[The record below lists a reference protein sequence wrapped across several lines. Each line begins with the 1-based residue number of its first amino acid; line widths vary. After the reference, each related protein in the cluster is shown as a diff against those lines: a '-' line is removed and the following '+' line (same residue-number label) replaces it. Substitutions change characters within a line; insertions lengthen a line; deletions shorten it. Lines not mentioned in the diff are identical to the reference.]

1 MTDEDDGLERGSRE
15 DVAADHSAAA
25 SEEAAD
31 RWDAADAWDGAG
43 VPTPEALAETA
54 EAAVRSA
61 GDYLAER
68 FRDGG
73 TVGEYRTDDVKAEAD
88 EAAEELIFEAIR
100 GEFSGHTLHGE
111 ESGRSGDGRVEWIVD
126 PLDGT
131 NNYAIDYP
139 SIATA
144 VAAQV
149 DGETLVAAI
158 HEPLVDDCYVA
169 VRGAGATVNGEP
181 LSVTPRDRP
190 LDRSTISLVV
200 GLPAVRDEELRAE
213 ADAVRRA
220 LSDRCKRVLETWS
233 PCVDWGLL
241 ARGSIAGIVCAYPD
255 PFEQEAGELLA
266 SESGVASV
274 SGDGYYVGAVDEATL
289 AAVVEAL
296 PDQVRE
302 SVRE

>member
-1 MTDEDDGLERGSRE
+1 MTDDDGGPERGDRE
-15 DVAADHSAAA
+15 DATDGHDTVD
-25 SEEAAD
+25 D
-31 RWDAADAWDGAG
+31 GDAADAWDAAG

-54 EAAVRSA
+54 EAAVRAA

-73 TVGEYRTDDVKAEAD
+73 TVGEFHTDDVKAEAD
-88 EAAEELIFEAIR
+88 EAAEELVFGEIR
-100 GEFSGHTLHGE
+100 GEFPGHTLHGE

-139 SIATA
+139 SIASA

-149 DGETLVAAI
+149 DGETLVAAV

-181 LSVTPRDRP
+181 LVVTPRGRP
-190 LDRSTISLVV
+190 LDRSTLSLVV
-200 GLPAVRDEELRAE
+200 GLPAVRDEELRTE
-213 ADAVRRA
+213 ADAVRDA
-220 LSDRCKRVLETWS
+220 LSGRCKRVLETWS

-241 ARGSIAGIVCAYPD
+241 ARGSIAGVVCAYPD
-255 PFEQEAGELLA
+255 PFEQAAGELLA
-266 SESGVASV
+266 SEAGVVSV

-289 AAVVEAL
+289 TALVEAL

-302 SVRE
+302 SVRG

>member
-1 MTDEDDGLERGSRE
+1 MIDEDGGPERGGGE
-15 DVAADHSAAA
+15 DATDDRDSADDHGA
-25 SEEAAD
+25 SNA
-31 RWDAADAWDGAG
+31 WDAAG
-43 VPTPEALAETA
+43 VPTPEALAATA
-54 EAAVRSA
+54 EAAVRAA

-73 TVGEYRTDDVKAEAD
+73 TVGEYHTDDVKAEAD
-88 EAAEELIFEAIR
+88 EAAEELIFERIR
-100 GEFSGHTLHGE
+100 GEFSTHTLHGE

-131 NNYAIDYP
+131 NNYAIDFP

-158 HEPLVDDCYVA
+158 YEPLVDDCYVA

-181 LSVTPRDRP
+181 LAATPRDRP
-190 LDRSTISLVV
+190 LDRSTVSLVV
-200 GLPAVRDEELRAE
+200 GLPAVRDEDLRAE

-220 LSDRCKRVLETWS
+220 LWGRCKRVLETWS
-233 PCVDWGLL
+233 PCVDWALL
-241 ARGSIAGIVCAYPD
+241 ARGSIGGVVCAYPD

-266 SESGVASV
+266 SEAGVVSV
-274 SGDGYYVGAVDEATL
+274 SGDGYYVGAVDEVGL
-289 AAVVEAL
+289 AALVETL
-296 PDQVRE
+296 PEQVRE
-302 SVRE
+302 SVRG

>member
-1 MTDEDDGLERGSRE
+1 MTDGDDGFERGDDE
-15 DVAADHSAAA
+15 TADAA
-25 SEEAAD
+25 
-31 RWDAADAWDGAG
+31 WDAAG

-54 EAAVRSA
+54 EAAVRAA

-73 TVGEYRTDDVKAEAD
+73 TVGEFHTDDVKAEAD
-88 EAAEELIFEAIR
+88 EAAEELIFEEIR
-100 GEFSGHTLHGE
+100 GVFPAHTLHGE
-111 ESGRSGDGRVEWIVD
+111 ESGRSGSGRVEWIVD

-144 VAAQV
+144 VAVQV

-158 HEPLVDDCYVA
+158 YEPLVDDCYVA
-169 VRGAGATVNGEP
+169 VRGGGATLNDEP
-181 LSVTPRDRP
+181 VTAAPRDRP
-190 LDRSTISLVV
+190 LDRSTVSLVV
-200 GLPAVRDEELRAE
+200 GLPAVRDEALRGE
-213 ADAVRRA
+213 VETVRRGLA
-220 LSDRCKRVLETWS
+220 DRCKRVLETWS

-266 SESGVASV
+266 SEAGVVSA
-274 SGDGYYVGAVDEATL
+274 SGDGYYVGAGDEETL
-289 AAVVEAL
+289 AALVEAL
-296 PDQVRE
+296 PASVRE
-302 SVRE
+302 SLDE

>member
-1 MTDEDDGLERGSRE
+1 MTDEDDGLERGRHE
-15 DVAADHSAAA
+15 DVAADHSAADA
-25 SEEAAD
+25 EDVAD
-31 RWDAADAWDGAG
+31 RWDAAG

-54 EAAVRSA
+54 EAAVRAA

-73 TVGEYRTDDVKAEAD
+73 TVGEYHTDDVKAEAD
-88 EAAEELIFEAIR
+88 EAAEGLIFEEIR
-100 GEFSGHTLHGE
+100 EDFPGHTLHGE

-169 VRGAGATVNGEP
+169 VRGEGATVNGEP

-190 LDRSTISLVV
+190 LDRSTVSLVV
-200 GLPAVRDEELRAE
+200 GLPAVRDDELRAE

-220 LSDRCKRVLETWS
+220 LSGRCKRVLETWS

-241 ARGSIAGIVCAYPD
+241 ARGSLAGVVCAYPD

-266 SESGVASV
+266 SEAGAVSV
-274 SGDGYYVGAVDEATL
+274 SGEGYYAGAVDEATL
-289 AAVVEAL
+289 AALVETL
-296 PDQVRE
+296 PEQVRE
-302 SVRE
+302 SVSG